1 VLVVEDCTAVR
12 ILLAQVLADE
22 LAQVLADEGYQPIEA
37 STGEQALA
45 AAYAAPPLGW
55 LGADSRHLGERDLK
69 NNQ

>member
-12 ILLAQVLADE
+12 IL